1 MVRPIDPRSETGTQL
16 SEFLI
21 NWFIYSKQKLIYFF
35 SSNFKN
41 YYFFSDSTVYFSGL
55 PDCPYVIS
63 TYKHVNQNSG
73 LEFSYCF
80 LFRKFTK
87 IIVFHLSEGKRKV
100 KCVHRT
106 VAPMCNGLLLP
117 DLFQTCLELFKWAPL
132 PLPLQSNSN
141 FISPEDLNYL
151 MSESKQIDV
160 NEKGKTHGQYW
171 RLVVQ

>member
-1 MVRPIDPRSETGTQL
+1 MVRPIDPRSETAPNFPNFSSTDL
-16 SEFLI
+16 FLL
-21 NWFIYSKQKLIYFF
+21 FELQKLL
-35 SSNFKN
+35 
-41 YYFFSDSTVYFSGL
+41 FFSDSTIYFSGL
-55 PDCPYVIS
+55 PNCPYVIS

-100 KCVHRT
+100 KCVHCT

-132 PLPLQSNSN
+132 PLQSNSN

-151 MSESKQIDV
+151 MSESKQINV